1 MKQFRLYTLALLVL
15 SALSTTAKADD
26 FAFTINWDT
35 PGAVKISKGTGSS
48 PAFDIPA
55 DATSWT
61 GTESLDTYYIKP
73 AGGYIIT
80 AVHEKL
86 IRDGKPVETDL
97 RINGNERYGQ
107 FVSKFIGSAHKD
119 AVYTVATKK
128 LAPAGEITL
137 DVQNGPD
144 KISAW
149 FKNARNGADGEFLST
164 FRMPEIIKGE
174 HKVAITENENYLNIY
189 PNGSTVIY
197 SVKLNGEAQ
206 KVSYGGFEIPVKDG
220 DKIELRVFE
229 NDPAQCKLSLKF
241 TSGVNCLESIYN
253 RATGKFIYAADID
266 AAKGEFSFEEGDNL
280 RLIYNEDYN
289 VTGISV
295 NGVAQQPEPD
305 TTGFNLIMEKDTEI
319 EITAVAK
326 VYEDIPYTIYIK
338 NPEGIVIRKG
348 PFAEDEVIPL
358 GECQELE
365 EDIVIKTKS
374 GMMTIKKGEVKKYT
388 LTVPG
393 KSKKFFWDA
402 VNGYWVKKSWL
413 ITSLDAVCEP
423 PSPGVDAD
431 GSSLYLETAEITT
444 DNKLVIFFDGAEKE
458 AKILAKNIM
467 IAGYLPF
474 ENLPADL
481 YVPVGYTLSS
491 YDPDY
496 HETITT
502 GKVGLPKDK
511 FFQVFLDNMEIKQ
524 GKDGDGIFSFNF
536 TANPSILKIFSRDA
550 KVIGDNWEVTDEV
563 KKPVITFEAEEG
575 CSADV
580 TYDMLFKHTDLSE
593 PLKVIGKTLISIK
606 PAAGTHVIGANGE
619 VKPNEDGIC
628 EYWVGDNNKETV
640 KLSKTSGVDEIGIA
654 EESETVI
661 HNLQGIEVKG
671 SLEQLPAGIYIV
683 NGKKIIK

>member
-1 MKQFRLYTLALLVL
+1 MKQIRLYTLALLVL
-15 SALSTTAKADD
+15 SALSMTAKADD
-26 FAFTINWDT
+26 FAFTINWDS

-55 DATSWT
+55 DATTWT

-73 AGGYIIT
+73 AEGYIIT

-119 AVYTVATKK
+119 AVYTVTTKK

-144 KISAW
+144 KVSAW

-164 FRMPEIIKGE
+164 FRKPEILKGE
-174 HKVAITENENYLNIY
+174 HKVAVTENENYLNIY
-189 PNGSTVIY
+189 PNGNTAIY

-220 DKIELRVFE
+220 DKIEIRVFE
-229 NDPAQCKLSLKF
+229 NDPAQCRLSLKF
-241 TSGVNCLESIYN
+241 TDGVNCLESIYN
-253 RATGKFIYAADID
+253 RATGKFIYASDID
-266 AAKGEFSFEEGDNL
+266 AAKGDFSFEEGDNL
-280 RLIYNEDYN
+280 RLIYNEDYD
-289 VTGISV
+289 VTGISID
-295 NGVAQQPEPD
+295 GVAQEFEPD
-305 TTGFNLIMEKDTEI
+305 ATGFNLIVEKDTEI

-326 VYEDIPYTIYIK
+326 VYEDIPYTVYIK

-358 GECQELE
+358 GEGQELE
-365 EDIVIKTKS
+365 EDIILTTS
-374 GMMTIKKGEVKKYT
+374 GGQFTLKKGETKKYT
-388 LTVPG
+388 FMVPG

-402 VNGYWVKKSWL
+402 ANGYWVKNSWL
-413 ITSLDAVCEP
+413 ISSLDETCEP
-423 PSPGVDAD
+423 PSPGVDAN
-431 GSSLYLETAEITT
+431 GTSLYLEAVEITN

-458 AKILAKNIM
+458 AKILCKNTA

-474 ENLPADL
+474 ENLPEDL
-481 YVPVGYTLSS
+481 YVPVGYTMSS
-491 YDPDY
+491 YDPEY
-496 HETITT
+496 HQAVTI
-502 GKVGLPKDK
+502 GKVGLPHNK
-511 FFQVFLDNMEIKQ
+511 FFQVFLDNTEIKS
-524 GKDGDGIFSFNF
+524 GDDGVFGF
-536 TANPSILKIFSRDA
+536 TFTQNPSILKIFSRDA
-550 KVIGDNWEVTDEV
+550 RMIGDKWEVTDEV
-563 KKPVITFEAEEG
+563 KKPVITFETEEG

-580 TYDMLFKHTDLSE
+580 TYDMLFKHTDLSK
-593 PLKVIGKTLISIK
+593 PLNVIGKTLISIR
-606 PAAGTHVIGANGE
+606 PAAGTHVIVAGGE
-619 VKPNEDGIC
+619 IEPNSEGVC
-628 EYWVGDNNKETV
+628 EYWAGDNKKETV

-654 EESETVI
+654 GKSETVI

-683 NGKKIIK
+683 NGKKVIK

>member
-1 MKQFRLYTLALLVL
+1 MKQFRLYTLALLLL
-15 SALSTTAKADD
+15 SALSITAKADD

-73 AGGYIIT
+73 AEGYIIT

-164 FRMPEIIKGE
+164 FRKPEIIKGE

-241 TSGVNCLESIYN
+241 TGGVNCLESIYN
-253 RATGKFIYAADID
+253 RATGKFIYSADID
-266 AAKGEFSFEEGDNL
+266 AAKGEFSFEEGDNI
-280 RLIYNEDYN
+280 RLVYHEDFN
-289 VTGISV
+289 VTGVSV
-295 NGVAQQPEPD
+295 NGEPQKIDPED
-305 TTGFNLIMEKDTEI
+305 SGFNFTMTKDSEI
-319 EITAVAK
+319 EITATAK

-338 NPEGIVIRKG
+338 NPQGVKIRKG
-348 PFAEDEVIPL
+348 PFVEDEEIAL
-358 GECQELE
+358 GEGQDLT
-365 EDIVIKTKS
+365 EDIVLKTS
-374 GMMTIKKGEVKKYT
+374 GGELIMKKGETKKYT
-388 LTVPG
+388 FMVPG

-402 VNGYWVKKSWL
+402 VYGYWVKQSWL
-413 ITSLDAVCEP
+413 ISSFENTCEP
-423 PSPGVDAD
+423 PTPGVDAN
-431 GSSLYLETAEITT
+431 GTSLYLEAAEITN
-444 DNKLVIFFDGAEKE
+444 DHKLVIFFDGAEKE
-458 AKILAKNIM
+458 AKILCKNTA

-474 ENLPADL
+474 ENLPEDL

-491 YDPDY
+491 YDPEY
-496 HETITT
+496 HQAVTT
-502 GKVGLPKDK
+502 GKVGLPHNK
-511 FFQVFLDNMEIKQ
+511 FFQVFLDGTELKA
-524 GKDGDGIFSFNF
+524 GDDGVFGFIFSE
-536 TANPSILKIFSRDA
+536 NPSVLKIFSRDA
-550 KVIGDNWEVTDEV
+550 RIIEGSWEVTDEV
-563 KKPVITFEAEEG
+563 KKPTVTFETEEG

-580 TYDMLFKHTDLSE
+580 TYDMLFKHTDLSQ
-593 PLKVIGKTLISIK
+593 PLKVIGKTLISIR

-619 VKPNEDGIC
+619 VEPNEDGIC

-654 EESETVI
+654 EEGETVI